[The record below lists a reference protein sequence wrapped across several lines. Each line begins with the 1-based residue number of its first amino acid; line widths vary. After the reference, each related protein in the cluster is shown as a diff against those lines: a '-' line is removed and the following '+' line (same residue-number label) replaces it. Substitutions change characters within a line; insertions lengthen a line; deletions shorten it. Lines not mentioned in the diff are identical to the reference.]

1 MKESRDAFKLLL
13 LATAATVALWFIPY
27 ASLLTYPFRI
37 FITYVHETAHALG
50 AIFTLGSVSGMRVFA
65 DGSGETFTMGGSR
78 FVISSAGYLGSTLF
92 GAGLLLLCHK
102 PNIANKVLAG
112 ISLGVL
118 AVTTIFIGFGYTTFI
133 LSMILLGMGLLWVAK
148 PGLSKNSKVVMGSI
162 AGGIFAILIT
172 FLALTGSL
180 FSWIAGL
187 LLGGALFAAA
197 KYLRPVPARFLLSF
211 LAVQCCLNAC
221 VDLVT
226 LITLSASSDTH
237 TDALNMQSLTGIPA
251 IVWAIIWAI
260 VSLVILAGTLWSYR
274 RAVIRS

>member
-50 AIFTLGSVSGMRVFA
+50 AIFTLGSVSGMRIFA

-92 GAGLLLLCHK
+92 GAGLLILCHK
-102 PNIANKVLAG
+102 PIANKVLAG

-118 AVTTIFIGFGYTTFI
+118 TVTTVFIGFGYTTFI
-133 LSMILLGMGLLWVAK
+133 LSMILLGIGLLWVAK
-148 PGLSKNSKVVMGSI
+148 PDLSKNSKIVMGSI
-162 AGGIFAILIT
+162 AGGVFAILIT

-187 LLGGALFAAA
+187 LLGSTLFAAA
-197 KYLRPVPARFLLSF
+197 KYLQPVSARFLLSF

-221 VDLVT
+221 VDLMT
-226 LITLSASSDTH
+226 LIILSASSDTH

-274 RAVIRS
+274 RAVI